1 MTKKPPN
8 LRHLVILC
16 HVMLHYG
23 MLGEM
28 SCLVMLYDITL
39 FLIMQMSVWV
49 KDSGDWKALLHVII
63 QGLRHLLTYDSA
75 WHLVI
80 RIYAI
85 HLSDEVRECG
95 GFCQR
100 VLWTRYGSG
109 VLYFCL
115 HPISWNST
123 TWCQLT
129 MTVDWN
135 VGQLWVPGKIR
146 LDEDIAFSLPRW
158 PFCSSN
164 IHFTVS
170 LHVEQTPF
178 LRETTQS
185 SSTYWSQFKVQ
196 DFWMILKSWCG
207 FSWSRTWICYF
218 LSTSNSQSEKGKGW
232 P

>member
-1 MTKKPPN
+1 MGWFQIKYQV
-8 LRHLVILC
+8 LRDVSPLWLLLGCSDKLTLSRNDKETPKSQTFGYIMSC
-16 HVMLHYG
+16 HVTLWYVRWDV
-23 MLGEM
+23 M
-28 SCLVMLYDITL
+28 SCHVIWYHIILDL
-39 FLIMQMSVWV
+39 QMSVWV

-178 LRETTQS
+178 LRETT
-185 SSTYWSQFKVQ
+185 
-196 DFWMILKSWCG
+196 
-207 FSWSRTWICYF
+207 
-218 LSTSNSQSEKGKGW
+218 
-232 P
+232 